1 MTDIPNIKAALL
13 DRRYAY
19 DFMQDL
25 QGEHGRQDT
34 ASRARA
40 IGALL
45 GTEQGANALYVLI
58 VAGTRKMLNAVDAL
72 PGSDPEQ
79 VSARLAGMLND
90 DEQLNELA
98 RNLSLM
104 LNQAGFPGHAS

>member
-1 MTDIPNIKAALL
+1 MTDIPDIKAALL

-34 ASRARA
+34 ASRAHA
-40 IGALL
+40 LGALL
-45 GTEQGANALYVLI
+45 GTEQGAKALYVLI

-72 PGSDPEQ
+72 PGK
-79 VSARLAGMLND
+79 
-90 DEQLNELA
+90 
-98 RNLSLM
+98 
-104 LNQAGFPGHAS
+104 